1 VRGEVSLLLS
11 QGHRFAQSYPVGTVW
26 REARIAR
33 ERMNHQ
39 IVNDAIMMQK
49 VISSI
54 MSKQGGQ
61 DFQET
66 IKGLQDDV

>member
-1 VRGEVSLLLS
+1 
-11 QGHRFAQSYPVGTVW
+11 
-26 REARIAR
+26 
-33 ERMNHQ
+33 MNHQ